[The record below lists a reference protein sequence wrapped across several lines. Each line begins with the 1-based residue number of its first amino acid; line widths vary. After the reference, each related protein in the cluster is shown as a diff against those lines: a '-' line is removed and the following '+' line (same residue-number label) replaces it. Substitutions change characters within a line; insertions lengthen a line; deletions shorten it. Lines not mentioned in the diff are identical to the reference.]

1 MAEQTSSVYTPR
13 WLYRLFA
20 LIRRLPIRGW
30 ALALLVAVLGGAA
43 MHLEAWRQGLLP
55 WGQLDSYLASTSLY
69 IVVYPGIWMVLD
81 QRAWVALKDFFG
93 SKHKSQARFEA
104 VYADFISLPSFWAN
118 LVFVLGMLLGFLF
131 YDGVESPFVGR
142 VLPLWDLISWVP
154 ITGIMLM
161 LFYRSLRQAFLM
173 PRLFDEIE
181 VNLFDPSAVYALS
194 RYASQASV
202 ALLVINYVLLF
213 ASLPN
218 LLSEPIAIVFQI
230 VIISASLAYFFLPLA
245 SINQRMR
252 RAKERLLSEI
262 GRDLEEVYARVH
274 GAVRNKK
281 FARVAEMR
289 NSIAALKDELEIIQR
304 KPTWPWQPG
313 TLLNLFT
320 PMLIPVIVYL
330 MQRFFG
336 AIFGL

>member
-1 MAEQTSSVYTPR
+1 MPRQTPAYTPR

-20 LIRRLPIRGW
+20 LIQRLPIRGW
-30 ALALLVAVLGGAA
+30 ALALLVAVLGGLA
-43 MHLEAWRQGLLP
+43 MHLDAWRQGLLP

-81 QRAWVALKDFFG
+81 QRARVALKDFFG
-93 SKHKSQARFEA
+93 ATHKSQARFEA
-104 VYADFISLPSFWAN
+104 VYADFVSLPTFWAN

-131 YDGVESPFVGR
+131 YDGVESRFVGR

-181 VNLFDPSAVYALS
+181 VNLFDPSPVYALS

-213 ASLPN
+213 ASLPD

-230 VIISASLAYFFLPLA
+230 LIISASLAYFFLPLA
-245 SINQRMR
+245 SINRRMR
-252 RAKERLLSEI
+252 RAKERLLAEI

-274 GAVRNKK
+274 GAVRSKK
-281 FARVAEMR
+281 FARVGEMR
-289 NSIAALKDELEIIQR
+289 NSIGALKDELEIIQR
-304 KPTWPWQPG
+304 RPTWPWQPD
-313 TLLNLFT
+313 TLRNLLT
-320 PMLIPVIVYL
+320 PLLIPVVVYL
-330 MQRFFG
+330 IQRFFG
-336 AIFGL
+336 AMFGL